1 MLTTIKEFLIRRI
14 KQSWKNAKRVHSS
27 RLRTDEGR
35 LRLGIAILI
44 YLLLSWALLQD
55 DLKLG
60 LSFVFAGFIAIYTG
74 VIYKRR
80 DSFAYVIGG
89 VILATAVIPT
99 FLDAWKAIKNGEWIG
114 AIIVFCL
121 GVLLWYWS
129 SRMKAGEPL
138 DLSIDRRPKRKR
150 KTRTPHQ
157 RRSSR

>member
-1 MLTTIKEFLIRRI
+1 MAIKDFFMRHI
-14 KQSWKNAKRVHSS
+14 KQSWENAKRVHHS

-35 LRLGIAILI
+35 FRLGIAILL
-44 YLLLSWALLQD
+44 YVLSSWAILQD

-60 LSFVFAGFIAIYTG
+60 FSFIFAGFIAIYTG

-89 VILATAVIPT
+89 VILATVVIPT
-99 FLDAWKAIKNGEWIG
+99 LLDAWKAIKNGEWIG

-129 SRMKAGEPL
+129 SRMKAGEPPIIEGRRMSTRRTRK
-138 DLSIDRRPKRKR
+138 SIKTQSRR
-150 KTRTPHQ
+150 
-157 RRSSR
+157 

>member
-1 MLTTIKEFLIRRI
+1 MKEFLIRRI
-14 KQSWKNAKRVHSS
+14 KQSWDNAKRVHSS

-35 LRLGIAILI
+35 IRLGIAVLL
-44 YLLLSWALLQD
+44 YVLLSWSILQS

-60 LSFVFAGFIAIYTG
+60 LSFLFAGFIAIYTG

-89 VILATAVIPT
+89 VILATAAIPT

-121 GVLLWYWS
+121 AVLLWYWS
-129 SRMKAGEPL
+129 SRMKAGEPP
-138 DLSIDRRPKRKR
+138 IIEGRRIPKRRSR
-150 KTRTPHQ
+150 KSIKTSRHRSF
-157 RRSSR
+157 RR